1 MALYIGGTA
10 VDATAAEIDVLDG
23 LDRGSIIYGNA
34 SSATTVLD
42 NGTANQVL
50 TSDGTDIA
58 WAAAGAGGSFAL
70 ISNTTITDAD
80 SIDFSNVFDNTNDS
94 YLFIGSMWK
103 NEEDNEQI
111 QIRFQTGG
119 DTWQDGSTYDTQQ
132 RYGTNGWGGTAI
144 NVTGGTE
151 GCVVGLGNSG
161 NDTGEFANFK
171 LTIFQPYLAAY
182 QYWHSD
188 SVNKTFNGDTAWG
201 DGGGSWNSSTI
212 VTGVQFFFNTNQI
225 ASGNLAFY
233 RMKSS

>member
-1 MALYIGGTA
+1 MALYIGGVA

-80 SIDFSNVFDNTNDS
+80 SVDFSNVFDNTNDS
-94 YLFIGSMWK
+94 YFFIGSMWK
-103 NEEDNEQI
+103 NEEDNEQL
-111 QIRFQTGG
+111 QLRFQTGG
-119 DTWQDGSTYDTQQ
+119 NTWENGSTYETQQ
-132 RYGTNGWGGTAI
+132 RYGFNGGSSTAI

-151 GCVVGLGNSG
+151 GCFGALGNSG

-171 LTIFQPYLAAY
+171 LTIFRPYLADY

-188 SVNKTFNGDTAWG
+188 SVNKVFGGNTAWG
-201 DGGGSWNSSTI
+201 YGGGTWNEQTI
-212 VTGVQFFFNTNQI
+212 VTGVKLFFNTNQI